1 MDLQKKDIDHLAKLA
16 RIEISDAEGEKI
28 LHDLKGILGYVEK
41 LRSVN
46 TEGVMP
52 MAGGTTHVND
62 YRRDEEGVL
71 VSTPAE
77 ELQHAFPERQDDYLK
92 VPHVFE

>member
-1 MDLQKKDIDHLAKLA
+1 MDLQKKDIDHLAELA
-16 RIEISDAEGEKI
+16 RIEISDVEKDKI
-28 LHDLKGILGYVEK
+28 FHDLKGILGYVEK

-46 TEGVMP
+46 TEGVAP
-52 MAGGTTHVND
+52 MVGGAIHAND
-62 YRRDEEGVL
+62 YRADEGGVL

-77 ELQHAFPERQDDYLK
+77 DLRRAFPDRQDDYLK